1 MPFEK
6 VDPKMDFPAMEREVL
21 AFWEKTRAFDRLR
34 EINAGKPPWSFLDG
48 PITANNPMG
57 VHHAWGRTYKDL
69 YQRYHAC
76 APWAA
81 ATDPAV
87 AAAAANPSAATT
99 NPGAAT
105 AGPSGSSSGWGHE
118 LRYQNGFDCQ
128 GLWVEVEVE
137 REFGYRS
144 KRDIEQ
150 QGIDR
155 FVEACKARA
164 CKFAAV
170 QTEQSKRLGQWMDW
184 ANSYFTMSD
193 ENNYAIWA
201 FLKKCHERGFIYK
214 GVDVMPWCARCG
226 TGLSHMEVSEGYRV
240 VGHTS
245 VFVKFPLRPESVERL
260 GSRSSTVT
268 DRLGS
273 RSSKEGNEK
282 TSLLVWTTTPW
293 TLSSNVAAA
302 VKPDM
307 TYVKV
312 KQGEQFYILGKP
324 HFSNPRSQPLEGEEK
339 KNAPPLMALSALFKN
354 NGDFEIVEEFPGS
367 QLVGLTYDGP
377 FDQLDG
383 AAEARGA
390 HQIIAWEEVTEKEG
404 TGIVHIAPGCG
415 SEDYHLGKAL
425 GLPRIAPLLED
436 GTFRQDFGFL
446 GGKRFDAVADDV
458 VASLK
463 DRGLLFA
470 REKYMHRY
478 PHCWRCKEE
487 LVYRLVDEWFIS
499 MSWRE
504 EIMQAARQARWIPEW
519 GLDREL
525 DWLRNMG
532 DWMIS
537 KKRYWG
543 LALPIWECRG
553 CGHFEVIGGREELEA
568 RAVTGW
574 DAFDGKSPHRP
585 WVDAVKIRCEQ
596 CGSEDVS
603 RVRDVGNPWLDAS
616 IVSLST
622 MGFFR
627 DRAYWEKW
635 FPADFVVEALPG
647 QFRNWFY
654 ALLTVSTMM
663 TGRAPFKVL
672 KGHGLVLDDAGK
684 PMHKSEGNAIWFDE
698 AAEKFGVDVMR
709 WLYAS
714 TPPER
719 NVLFGPKHCDDV
731 RREVILP
738 WWNMYRFF
746 CDLAAVDGFDP
757 NEHTVKAEERT
768 LLDRWILSDLHE
780 LTRVAHE
787 AYSRFDVLRFCNEAK
802 RFIDD
807 LSTWYVRR
815 SRRRFYADG
824 WPTDKRVA
832 YATLYEV
839 LTTLNRLV
847 APIVPFLSETM
858 YQNLVAR
865 QTSGAA
871 ASVHHTPFP
880 AADAG
885 LIDRELS
892 SLVQASLKLVSLG
905 RAARKSADL
914 KIRQPLSELV
924 VATTNAAELK
934 AVEVFKDHLLDELNV
949 RSVTVRESV
958 NDLLRV
964 VAAPNMKF
972 LGAKFGKLTADV
984 KKALETAD
992 AREIALA
999 FDAGRSFLL
1008 HVGDATVTLEP
1019 TDVTLT
1025 RSYGETYAGAEDG
1038 GTAVLVHRVVTRE
1051 LRQEGVARDI
1061 IRHVQNLRKESG
1073 LDIADRIRL
1082 SLRTESAEIR
1092 DAIASQARTIR
1103 EETLAVELSDAS
1115 PGADAFAARVDLD
1128 EGALSLALVKA

>member
-6 VDPKMDFPAMEREVL
+6 VDPKTDFPAMEREVL
-21 AFWEKTRAFDRLR
+21 ALWDRTRAFDRLR

-76 APWAA
+76 APWAVTA
-81 ATDPAV
+81 PNAGDPC
-87 AAAAANPSAATT
+87 
-99 NPGAAT
+99 
-105 AGPSGSSSGWGHE
+105 GWGHE

-137 REFGYRS
+137 REFGYKS

-150 QGIDR
+150 HGIDT

-184 ANSYFTMSD
+184 ANSYYTMSD

-245 VFVKFPLRPESVERL
+245 VFVKFPLRDLPRPGEYARPCHPSAL
-260 GSRSSTVT
+260 PLAPSHG
-268 DRLGS
+268 
-273 RSSKEGNEK
+273 EGGIRTPHASEGPGPAR

-312 KQGEQFYILGKP
+312 RQGDQFYILGKP
-324 HFSNPRSQPLEGEEK
+324 HFTNPRSQPLEGEEK
-339 KNAPPLMALSALFKN
+339 KNAPPLMALSAMFKN
-354 NGDFEIVEEFPGS
+354 NGDFEIVEEFPGER
-367 QLVGLTYDGP
+367 LVGLTYDGP

-383 AAEARGA
+383 AVEARTA
-390 HQIIAWEEVTEKEG
+390 HQVVAWEEVTEKEG

-425 GLPRIAPLLED
+425 GLPRIAPLYED

-446 GGKRFDAVADDV
+446 GGKRFDAVADEV

-504 EIMQAARQARWIPEW
+504 EIMNAARQARWIPEW

-525 DWLRNMG
+525 DWLKNMG

-553 CGHFEVIGGREELEA
+553 CGHFEVIGGREELQA

-574 DAFDGKSPHRP
+574 EAFEGQSPHRP

-596 CGSEDVS
+596 CGSEDVA

-622 MGFFR
+622 MGYFR

-663 TGRAPFKVL
+663 TGRSPFKVL
-672 KGHGLVLDDAGK
+672 KGHGLVLDDNGK
-684 PMHKSEGNAIWFDE
+684 PMHKSEGNAIWFED

-719 NVLFGPKHCDDV
+719 NVLFGPKHCDDA
-731 RREVILP
+731 RREVIIP
-738 WWNMYRFF
+738 WWNIYRFF
-746 CDLAAVDGFDP
+746 CDLAAVDGFNP
-757 NEHTVKAEERT
+757 AEHTAKAEERT
-768 LLDRWILSDLHE
+768 LLDRWILSDLQE
-780 LTRVAHE
+780 LVRVAHE
-787 AYSRFDVLRFCNEAK
+787 AYSQFNVLKFCTEAR
-802 RFIDD
+802 RFIED

-832 YATLYEV
+832 YSTLYEV

-865 QTSGAA
+865 QTPGAPE
-871 ASVHHTPFP
+871 SVHHTPMP
-880 AADAG
+880 GASAA

-892 SLVQASLKLVSLG
+892 SVVAALLKIVSLG

-914 KIRQPLSELV
+914 KTRQPLAELV
-924 VATTNAAELK
+924 VASADAAQRRAAEM
-934 AVEVFKDHLLDELNV
+934 FRDHLMEELNV
-949 RSVTVRESV
+949 KAVSLRDSAT
-958 NDLLRV
+958 DLLRV
-964 VAAPNMKF
+964 TAAANMKYV
-972 LGAKFGKLTADV
+972 GAKFGKQTAEV
-984 KKALETAD
+984 KKGIESAD
-992 AREIALA
+992 AKEMALA
-999 FDAGRSFLL
+999 FDGGRPFLL
-1008 HVGDATVTLEP
+1008 HVGGATAALEP

-1025 RSYGETYAGAEDG
+1025 KSWGDDWAGADDA
-1038 GTAVLVHRVVTRE
+1038 GTTVLVSRKVTKE
-1051 LRQEGVARDI
+1051 LRHEGIARDI
-1061 IRHVQNLRKESG
+1061 IRNVQNLRKESG
-1073 LDIADRIRL
+1073 LNIADRIVL
-1082 SLRTESAEIR
+1082 SLQTEAAELR
-1092 DAIASQARTIR
+1092 DAMTAMSDTICR
-1103 EETLAVELSDAS
+1103 ETLAIELVDLALGESTQGLDVELE
-1115 PGADAFAARVDLD
+1115 
-1128 EGALSLALVKA
+1128 EGRLRIALKKA

>member
-6 VDPKMDFPAMEREVL
+6 VDPKVDFPAMEREVL
-21 AFWEKTRAFDRLR
+21 AFWEKTRMFERLR

-76 APWAA
+76 APSKA
-81 ATDPAV
+81 PC
-87 AAAAANPSAATT
+87 
-99 NPGAAT
+99 
-105 AGPSGSSSGWGHE
+105 GWGHE

-137 REFGYRS
+137 REFGFTS

-150 QGIDR
+150 YGIDR

-184 ANSYFTMSD
+184 ANSYYTMSD

-240 VGHTS
+240 VAHTS
-245 VFVKFPLRPESVERL
+245 VFVKFPI
-260 GSRSSTVT
+260 RSH
-268 DRLGS
+268 
-273 RSSKEGNEK
+273 KHEN
-282 TSLLVWTTTPW
+282 LLVWTTTPW

-302 VKPDM
+302 VRPDM

-312 KQGEQFYILGKP
+312 RQGEQFYILGKP
-324 HFSNPRSQPLEGEEK
+324 HFANPRSQPLEGEEK
-339 KNAPPLMALSALFKN
+339 KNAPSLMAISAIFKN
-354 NGDFEIVEEFPGS
+354 NGDFEIVEEFPGER
-367 QLVGLTYDGP
+367 LVGLTYDGP
-377 FDQLDG
+377 FDQLNG
-383 AAEARGA
+383 AAEARTA
-390 HQIIAWEEVTEKEG
+390 HQVIAWDEVTEKEG

-425 GLPRIAPLLED
+425 GLPCIAPLYED
-436 GTFRQDFGFL
+436 GTFRPEFGFL
-446 GGKRFDAVADDV
+446 GGKRFDSVAEDV

-463 DRGLLFA
+463 QRSLLFA

-504 EIMQAARQARWIPEW
+504 EIMNAARQARWIPEW

-543 LALPIWECRG
+543 LALPIWECHA
-553 CGHFEVIGGREELEA
+553 CGHFDVIGGREELKA
-568 RAVTGW
+568 RAMKGW
-574 DAFDGKSPHRP
+574 EKFEGHSPHRP
-585 WVDAVKIRCEQ
+585 WVDEVRIRCAQ
-596 CGSEDVS
+596 CGDENVS

-616 IVSLST
+616 IVPFST
-622 MGFFR
+622 MGYFR

-663 TGRAPFKVL
+663 TGRPPFKTL
-672 KGHGLVLDDAGK
+672 KGHGLVMDDNGR
-684 PMHKSEGNAIWFDE
+684 PMHKTEGNAIWFDE
-698 AAEKFGVDVMR
+698 AAERFGVDVMR

-719 NVLFGPKHCDDV
+719 NVLFGPKHCDEV
-731 RREVILP
+731 RRDVIIP
-738 WWNMYRFF
+738 WWNVYRFF

-757 NEHTVKAEERT
+757 NVHRANADERT
-768 LLDRWILSDLHE
+768 LLDRWILSDLQE
-780 LTRVAHE
+780 LIATAHD
-787 AYSRFDVLRFCNEAK
+787 AYARFEVLRFCNEAR
-802 RFIDD
+802 RFIEN

-839 LTTLNRLV
+839 LTALNRLL
-847 APIVPFLSETM
+847 APILPFLSETM
-858 YQNLVAR
+858 YQHLVVKQVAD
-865 QTSGAA
+865 SPE
-871 ASVHHTPFP
+871 SVHHTPFP
-880 AADAG
+880 SSDAG
-885 LIDRELS
+885 RIDRDLS
-892 SLVQASLKLVSLG
+892 ALVQASLRIVSLG
-905 RAARKSADL
+905 RAARKCADL
-914 KIRQPLSELV
+914 KIRQPLSEMI
-924 VATTNAAELK
+924 VATENTTEAR
-934 AVEVFKDHLLDELNV
+934 AVEVFRDHIIEELNV
-949 RSVTVRESV
+949 KTVTLRPSVYDRLCVTAV
-958 NDLLRV
+958 
-964 VAAPNMKF
+964 PNMKV
-972 LGAKFGKLTADV
+972 LGAKFGRQTAEV
-984 KKALETAD
+984 KKAIETAD
-992 AREIALA
+992 AREMALA
-999 FDAGRSFLL
+999 FDAGRAFLL
-1008 HVGDATVTLEP
+1008 HTGDETVTLEP
-1019 TDVTLT
+1019 DDVTLCK
-1025 RSYGETYAGAEDG
+1025 SWGEDLSGADDG
-1038 GTAVLVHRVVTRE
+1038 GTTVLIDRRVTRE
-1051 LRQEGVARDI
+1051 LRHEGIARDI
-1061 IRHVQNLRKESG
+1061 IRHIQNLRKESG
-1073 LDIADRIRL
+1073 LDIADRIML
-1082 SLRTESAEIR
+1082 SLQTDSPAIREAIAAQAQFICSETLTAELVGHALPR
-1092 DAIASQARTIR
+1092 DA
-1103 EETLAVELSDAS
+1103 AVEQ
-1115 PGADAFAARVDLD
+1115 VELD
-1128 EGALSLALVKA
+1128 EGRLCIQLIRR